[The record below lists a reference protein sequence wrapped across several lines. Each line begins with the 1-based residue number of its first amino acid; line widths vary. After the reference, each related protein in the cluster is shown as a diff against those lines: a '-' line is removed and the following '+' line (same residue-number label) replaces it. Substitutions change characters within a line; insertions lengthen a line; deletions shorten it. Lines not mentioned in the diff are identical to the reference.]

1 MQRKEPRPFLLN
13 DRFTDFDEFAHATRG
28 WDLDFVQL
36 DHGNFETE
44 MIQVRVDDVLLTQAS
59 FNRFIDQKGSS
70 PPGLWTF
77 AILTDKSSDIIW
89 RGRQVGKKSLMIY
102 APGSEINAQSRP
114 RFDVYTLSYPE
125 SLLNELAQ
133 MFEIPSFRKLI
144 ESSDLVTA
152 NSSELSKCRE
162 QTKHILSAIKEQ
174 PKKLNGKAMLDEMK
188 FGLPQ
193 QLISTLISSRPE
205 YHKPSHRKRDRALR
219 RAKAYLGEHGE
230 ERVSVRDLCRVTEV
244 SERTLR
250 YVFLEEFGVSPKS
263 YLMAMRLNRVRRQLS
278 HADPSSTRVVDVANH
293 WGFWHMGQFAA
304 DYRRLF
310 GELPSET
317 LRREVGKSQ
326 RLTH

>member
-1 MQRKEPRPFLLN
+1 MQRRDPKSFILN
-13 DRFTDFDEFAHATRG
+13 DRFTDFEEFAQTTRA
-28 WDLDFVQL
+28 WDLDFIQL
-36 DHGNFETE
+36 DRGNFETE
-44 MIQVRVDDVLLTQAS
+44 IIQVGVGNALLTQAS

-89 RGRQVGKKSLMIY
+89 RGRQISKESVMIY
-102 APGSEINAQSRP
+102 SPGSEIDAQSKP
-114 RFDVYTLSYPE
+114 GFEVYTLSYPE
-125 SLLNELAQ
+125 SLLDELAQ
-133 MFEIPSFRKLI
+133 MFGIQSFRKLI
-144 ESSDLVTA
+144 ESTDLITTKG
-152 NSSELSKCRE
+152 SKLSKCRE

-174 PKKLNGKAMLDEMK
+174 PKKLNSKALLDEMS

-193 QLISTLISSRPE
+193 QLISTLVFSRPE
-205 YHKPSHRKRDRALR
+205 YHKPSYRKRDRALR
-219 RAKAYLGEHGE
+219 RAKAYLREHAHKPVT
-230 ERVSVRDLCRVTEV
+230 VSDLCRVIEV

-250 YVFLEEFGVSPKS
+250 YAFLERFGVSPKS
-263 YLMAMRLNRVRRQLS
+263 YLLAMRLNGVRRQFW
-278 HADPSSTRVVDVANH
+278 HADPSTTTIADVANY

-326 RLTH
+326 

>member
-1 MQRKEPRPFLLN
+1 MQRKDPKSFILN
-13 DRFTDFDEFAHATRG
+13 DRFTDFEEFAQATRA
-28 WDLDFVQL
+28 WDLDFIQL
-36 DHGNFETE
+36 DRGNFETE
-44 MIQVRVDDVLLTQAS
+44 IIQVGVDDVLLTQAS
-59 FNRFIDQKGSS
+59 LNRFIDQKGSS

-89 RGRQVGKKSLMIY
+89 RGRKVGKKSLMIY
-102 APGSEINAQSRP
+102 APGSEIDAQSRA

-144 ESSDLVTA
+144 EFSDLFTA
-152 NSSELSKCRE
+152 KASELLKCRE
-162 QTKHILSAIKEQ
+162 QTKHVLSAIKEQ

-193 QLISTLISSRPE
+193 QLISTLVFSRPE
-205 YHKPSHRKRDRALR
+205 YNKPSHRKRDRALR
-219 RAKAYLGEHGE
+219 RAKAYLTEHA
-230 ERVSVRDLCRVTEV
+230 RKPVTVRDLCRVTEV

-250 YVFLEEFGVSPKS
+250 YAFLEQFGTSPKS
-263 YLMAMRLNRVRRQLS
+263 YLLAMRLNGVRRQLS
-278 HADPSSTRVVDVANH
+278 HADPSLATIADVANH

-317 LRREVGKSQ
+317 LRREGGESQ
-326 RLTH
+326 RSPH